1 MGILSNLFE
10 KDIPQQSHAVKFTK
24 EELSLIKNVPVM
36 PSDQFN
42 QHARKQSIYEQ
53 SSMYIQGIAA
63 HFISAKNYLLAEN
76 LATLSESVAQNAIER
91 HYCYNLWID
100 LL

>member
-1 MGILSNLFE
+1 MGILSNLFK
-10 KDIPQQSHAVKFTK
+10 KDIPQQSHAVEFTK

-63 HFISAKNYLLAEN
+63 HFNFSKELLV
-76 LATLSESVAQNAIER
+76 S
-91 HYCYNLWID
+91 
-100 LL
+100 